1 MSKFKLSNIPRG
13 FAMGV
18 SDLIPGVS
26 GGTIALLLG
35 IYDDFIQSVSGV
47 FSKHFKKS
55 ILFLLPIIIGMGL
68 AIGVLSSVINY
79 LLAHHT
85 VPTMFFFVGLIL
97 GIIPFLL
104 RISHFKQTYHL
115 QHWLIMLVCI
125 IILAVMAFFNNGNGH
140 HVPSHIDL
148 SAPMLFKYFIAGICA
163 SSAMLLPGISGS
175 FVLLLFGVYSTVTF
189 AVSQVVRFHF
199 EGLPVIL
206 LVGMG
211 VIVGFLVASK
221 IITFLLVHYTYLT
234 YAAILGLVIGSL
246 FSVFPGLPTTGLTWM
261 ISIVTLIAGFA
272 ISYVLGQYT
281 DESADQKTT

>member
-13 FAMGV
+13 FVMGV

-47 FSKHFKKS
+47 FSKNFKKS
-55 ILFLLPIIIGMGL
+55 ILFLLPIVMGMGL
-68 AIGVLSSVINY
+68 AIGILSSVINY
-79 LLAHHT
+79 LLAEHP
-85 VPTMFFFVGLIL
+85 VPTMFFFFGLIL

-104 RISHFKQTYHL
+104 HISRYRQTYHI
-115 QHWLIMLVCI
+115 QHWLVMLVCV
-125 IILAVMAFFNNGNGH
+125 IILASMAFFKGDSSQA
-140 HVPSHIDL
+140 VPSHIDV
-148 SAPMLFKYFIAGICA
+148 SGPMLIKYLIAGICA

-189 AVSQVVRFHF
+189 SISEAVRFNF

-206 LVGMG
+206 LVGVG
-211 VIVGFLVASK
+211 VVIGFVIASK
-221 IITFLLVHYTYLT
+221 IITFLLEHYTYLT

-246 FSVFPGLPTTGLTWM
+246 FSVFPGLPTSGLSWVV
-261 ISIVTLIAGFA
+261 SIVTLIIGFV
-272 ISYVLGQYT
+272 ISYVLGQFT
-281 DESADQKTT
+281 AEAETK

>member
-47 FSKHFKKS
+47 FSKNFKKS
-55 ILFLLPIIIGMGL
+55 ILFLLPIVIGMGL
-68 AIGVLSSVINY
+68 AIGILSSVINY
-79 LLAHHT
+79 LLAEHP
-85 VPTMFFFVGLIL
+85 VPTMFFFFGLIL

-104 RISHFKQTYHL
+104 RISRYRQTYHM
-115 QHWLIMLVCI
+115 QHWLVMLACV
-125 IILAVMAFFNNGNGH
+125 IILASMAFFKGDSSH
-140 HVPSHIDL
+140 AVPSHIDV
-148 SAPMLFKYFIAGICA
+148 SGPMLIKYLIAGICA

-189 AVSQVVRFHF
+189 SISEAVRFNF

-206 LVGMG
+206 LVGVG
-211 VIVGFLVASK
+211 VVIGFVIASK
-221 IITFLLVHYTYLT
+221 IITFLLEHYTYLT

-246 FSVFPGLPTTGLTWM
+246 FSVFPGLPTSGLSWVV
-261 ISIVTLIAGFA
+261 SIVTLIIGFV
-272 ISYVLGQYT
+272 ISYVLGQFT
-281 DESADQKTT
+281 AEAETK